1 MENIILVEFPTSY
14 KEYAFRNDIEGIEVG
29 DKVVVDTSNGFVVAE
44 VTKVDVVSNKA
55 SKYVVQK
62 IDIEAHE
69 KRIEKANKLI
79 ELKAKME
86 DRRKKLQEIE
96 IYQILAKEDDEMA
109 ALLAEYGEIQK

>member
-1 MENIILVEFPTSY
+1 MENIVLVEFPTSY

-29 DKVVVDTSNGFVVAE
+29 DKVVVDTAGGIVVAE

-62 IDIEAHE
+62 IDTAAHE
-69 KRIEKANKLI
+69 KRLEKANKI
-79 ELKAKME
+79 KELKAKME
-86 DRRKKLQEIE
+86 ERRKKLQEIE

-109 ALLAEYGEIQK
+109 ALLAEYGEIQE

>member
-1 MENIILVEFPTSY
+1 MENIVLVEFPTSY
-14 KEYAFRNDIEGIEVG
+14 KEYAFRNDIEGIKAG
-29 DKVVVDTSNGFVVAE
+29 DKVVVDTANGFVVAD
-44 VTKVDVVSNKA
+44 VTGVDVASNKA

-62 IDIEAHE
+62 IDTEAHE
-69 KRIEKANKLI
+69 KRLEKANKLK

-109 ALLAEYGEIQK
+109 ALLAEYGKIQE